1 MAVENLVYQG
11 INRAP
16 TDYVGVQAC
25 EELINMRPTQGGLC
39 PVRDFGVKWGN
50 VDWEKVFVHHTS
62 DGDKYIAVRKGS
74 GRVWAE
80 LVESSPLFK
89 FFDLT
94 DLANNPDERQE
105 ILDNLHFAAA
115 GNVALFS
122 ICAPGTNKYNFAY
135 TWKDGAYVSMNGDIP
150 NISLAINGGGAQ
162 MVTQEIPYFDNTET
176 DANTIR
182 EYVEN
187 GISAIQEKNPD
198 LCLGPIIIAAA
209 FKTNTGQTFWTTGWQ
224 VYDPVP
230 TANAYEP
237 TDVNYYYVDDDTP
250 GLEEYEDFFDKHG
263 HGYTIL
269 YNTGPNKD
277 VIKVV
282 GTTVSLDVSVGNN
295 WNADTSFIK
304 SVEIYASK
312 PVSYLDTAAVD
323 EGYSTTLFSLIL
335 PQLGYDEM
343 GLGGQL
349 LYLQASIPMES
360 IAGGTQ
366 TVHLTFGGNIQVTE
380 DTLYADAGAV
390 RRYGNVLSYNARFH
404 FFNSVSTTKVEKPF
418 FLTTPTGNT
427 GSVYLLVRYEGA
439 DPELMYLG
447 TTANSFDHGQPALA
461 VVAGSLNVKEVIT
474 YFQSGVNY
482 KAYVYRMEQ
491 SPSYNFSFGSAGTAQ
506 TRTSTTDIEEYRRAI
521 NAGAKSGVTQE
532 EKTAI
537 NVSEQYNPFVFRVE
551 HSYVAPAAV
560 LDVQPQMASSVDNS
574 YGTYPLN
581 VFTERGLYALIQ
593 GSANVLY
600 GAFDPLSS
608 LVAKKGVPLEMG
620 TFFLSAGN
628 LWLVS
633 GRRLTLVSD
642 ALSRGP
648 NKHVRACPGYKRLSG
663 DQDGEITPVYDVSR
677 FVSAV
682 TFEHFTEGG
691 GLSYNRIREE
701 LYVSNPAYSY
711 TYVISIKYRQWYKLS
726 QYIRQDESGSSVA
739 FVHRWDMTSG
749 LNDVVDFNVETGGR
763 PTVHMQTR
771 PFSMAYSYSHVH
783 RIVAMARAALSGIG
797 GGTTSNPDPDL
808 LVVALYGSD
817 DLHTWKLLAY
827 AKRNGTTSS
836 SGNNLVDHVLHISQI
851 RTPSSSRSWRYYTVC
866 IGGKVPALA
875 DNQHETELGPILVD
889 YEPVVRRIG

>member
-39 PVRDFGVKWGN
+39 PVRDFGVKWAN

-80 LVESSPLFK
+80 LVDSSPLFK

-94 DLANNPDERQE
+94 DLANDPDERQE

-115 GNVALFS
+115 GNVILFS

-162 MVTQEIPYFDNTET
+162 MITQDVAWIDTNT
-176 DANTIR
+176 DAKAVQ

-209 FKTNTGQTFWTTGWQ
+209 LKTNTGQTFWTTGWQ

-230 TANAYEP
+230 AADAYQP
-237 TDVNYYYVDDDTP
+237 TEVDYYYVSASTP
-250 GLEEYEDFFDKHG
+250 GYSTYYADFFEKYG

-277 VIKVV
+277 VIRVV

-295 WNADTSFIK
+295 WNAETSFIK

-312 PVSYLDTAAVD
+312 PVPYLDTTAADDGFNNTVVA
-323 EGYSTTLFSLIL
+323 LVL
-335 PQLGYDEM
+335 PQRKYEEM

-366 TVHLTFGGNIQVTE
+366 TVHLTFGGNVQVTE

-404 FFNSVSTTKVEKPF
+404 FFGSVSTTKIEKPF

-439 DPELMYLG
+439 KPELIYLG
-447 TTANSFDHGQPALA
+447 TTENSFDLGQPALA

-474 YFQSGVNY
+474 YFQSGGNY

-491 SPSYNFSFGSAGTAQ
+491 SPSYNFSFGGSWTAQ
-506 TRTSTTDIEEYRRAI
+506 TRTSTTDIAEYRTAI
-521 NAGAKSGVTQE
+521 NAGSKSGITQE

-560 LDVQPQMASSVDNS
+560 LDVQPQMSSSVDNS

-648 NKHVRACPGYKRLSG
+648 NKHIRACPGYKRLSG
-663 DQDGEITPVYDVSR
+663 DQDGVVNNPVYDVSR

-682 TFEHFTEGG
+682 TFEDFTKGEGA

-739 FVHRWDMTSG
+739 FVHRWDMTAG
-749 LNDVVDFNVETGGR
+749 RNDVVDFNVETGGR

-783 RIVAMARAALSGIG
+783 RIVAMARAALEGNYGDRI
-797 GGTTSNPDPDL
+797 
-808 LVVALYGSD
+808 VAALYGSD
-817 DLHTWKLLAY
+817 DLHSWKLLAY
-827 AKRNGTTSS
+827 AYRAPSAGETLLLSQLRTT
-836 SGNNLVDHVLHISQI
+836 
-851 RTPSSSRSWRYYTVC
+851 SSSRSWRYYTVC
-866 IGGKVPALA
+866 IGGQVPALA
-875 DNQHETELGPILVD
+875 SNQHESELGPILVD
-889 YEPVVRRIG
+889 YEPVTRRIG